1 MMNRGGGGH
10 RFTWWNALL
19 FSLYALSNGTLLKGI
34 TLMTVIIVVRLEHK
48 LECILSGSRF
58 AKITGV
64 LIMSFIGCG
73 LLEEALDD
81 MGAAGYFFGTFIV
94 HYLPGKYYLTLG

>member
-1 MMNRGGGGH
+1 MVECPLVFVVCIKQRNP
-10 RFTWWNALL
+10 
-19 FSLYALSNGTLLKGI
+19 LKGN
-34 TLMTVIIVVRLEHK
+34 HADD
-48 LECILSGSRF
+48 CYYSGKTRAHALVCTEWLTF

-94 HYLPGKYYLTLG
+94 HYLPGKHYLTLD